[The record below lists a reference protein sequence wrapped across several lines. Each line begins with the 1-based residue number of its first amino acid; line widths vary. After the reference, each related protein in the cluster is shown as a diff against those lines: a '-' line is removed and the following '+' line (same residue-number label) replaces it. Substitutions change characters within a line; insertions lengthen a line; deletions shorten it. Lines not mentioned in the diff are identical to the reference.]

1 MNTRL
6 LEIIK
11 YKTGGRQREFADLL
25 GWTPQYLA
33 KLLKGENFGITPV
46 MTIVSKLPDINARWF
61 LTGEGDM
68 IEEPKYADIR
78 KTMLENMLALLDIEK
93 YMPVMTPEEL
103 RDYEL
108 IVIGH
113 KKPDFSPEL
122 VAKWQRLLQE
132 RENKIDAKF
141 KAANAH
147 SEKICIKAKT
157 KNNSPIFR
165 GFIRP
170 ESKGGD
176 TREKDVYRPI

>member
-113 KKPDFSPEL
+113 KKPDFSPEF

-157 KNNSPIFR
+157 K
-165 GFIRP
+165 
-170 ESKGGD
+170 K
-176 TREKDVYRPI
+176 

>member
-1 MNTRL
+1 
-6 LEIIK
+6 
-11 YKTGGRQREFADLL
+11 
-25 GWTPQYLA
+25 
-33 KLLKGENFGITPV
+33 

-122 VAKWQRLLQE
+122 VANGKDYYR
-132 RENKIDAKF
+132 
-141 KAANAH
+141 
-147 SEKICIKAKT
+147 SEKIK
-157 KNNSPIFR
+157 
-165 GFIRP
+165 
-170 ESKGGD
+170 
-176 TREKDVYRPI
+176 

>member
-93 YMPVMTPEEL
+93 YMPVMTPRRVARL
-103 RDYEL
+103 RVDSYRTQKARFQPR
-108 IVIGH
+108 IGC
-113 KKPDFSPEL
+113 KM
-122 VAKWQRLLQE
+122 AKIITGAR
-132 RENKIDAKF
+132 K
-141 KAANAH
+141 
-147 SEKICIKAKT
+147 
-157 KNNSPIFR
+157 
-165 GFIRP
+165 
-170 ESKGGD
+170 
-176 TREKDVYRPI
+176 